1 MMTVNGMTQE
11 RVLELIAAYGAE
23 PMGWP
28 EDERDAARAL
38 LEAEPGAFAAALSDA
53 EALDQALCLEAV
65 PEPSAIL
72 AESILAAAP
81 DAPRTQSGLI
91 DRLSAVLFPQGIR
104 WPAGAALASLAMG
117 LIGGYA
123 YASTGIGYDQADSAY
138 YAAFG
143 LDSGEDWVS
152 LE

>member
-1 MMTVNGMTQE
+1 MTVTGMTHE
-11 RVLELIAAYGAE
+11 RLLELIAAYGAE

-38 LEAEPGAFAAALSDA
+38 LSADPGAYS
-53 EALDQALCLEAV
+53 QALTEARAVDAVLSLEDV
-65 PEPSAIL
+65 PEPSAAL
-72 AESILAAAP
+72 TESILAAAP
-81 DAPRTQSGLI
+81 SVPQSRTGLLSGLAA
-91 DRLSAVLFPQGIR
+91 LMFPQGVR

-117 LIGGYA
+117 LVGGYA

-138 YAAFG
+138 YSAFG
-143 LDSGEDWVS
+143 FDSGEDWIS